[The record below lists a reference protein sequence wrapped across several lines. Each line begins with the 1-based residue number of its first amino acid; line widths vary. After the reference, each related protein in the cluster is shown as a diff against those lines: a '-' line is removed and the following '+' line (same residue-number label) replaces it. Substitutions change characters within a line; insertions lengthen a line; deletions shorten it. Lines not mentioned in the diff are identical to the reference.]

1 MKKIFLSL
9 VFFSSGIFAA
19 SIDDAIKAHEK
30 KDYATAM
37 KIFKSLAMK
46 GDTFAQTSV
55 GNLYSTGQGVPVDH
69 VESARWYRMAALRGD
84 VWGQEWLG
92 HQYRDGQGVAQ
103 NYAEARK
110 WYQLAAK
117 PGQGREDVLFHVGM
131 MYLKG
136 HGVPQ
141 DFVRAHMWFNLSA
154 MGGSSM
160 LADMRDDTAKQMTAA
175 QVAEAQRMAKVCL
188 AKKYI
193 GCD

>member
-1 MKKIFLSL
+1 
-9 VFFSSGIFAA
+9 
-19 SIDDAIKAHEK
+19 
-30 KDYATAM
+30 M
-37 KIFKSLAMK
+37 KILKPLAMK
-46 GDTFAQTSV
+46 GDTFAQVLV
-55 GNLYSTGQGVPVDH
+55 GNLYSNGHGVPADN

-84 VWGQEWLG
+84 AWAQEGLG
-92 HQYRDGQGVAQ
+92 HRYRDGQGVAQ

-117 PGQGREDVLFHVGM
+117 HGQGREDVLFHVGM

-141 DFVRAHMWFNLSA
+141 DFARAHMWFNLSA
-154 MGGSSM
+154 TSGDSR
-160 LADMRDDTAKQMTAA
+160 LADIRDDTAKQMTAA
-175 QVAEAQRMAKVCL
+175 QVAEAQRMAKACL